1 MITIKC
7 PSCNNELQCDDS
19 YRGTVVKCSICQ
31 SEFQVPNSQP
41 APAESQAPL
50 RLAAEPTPPPMKKIT
65 TFERPYSSSRS
76 SDGNGLAG
84 TAIFLSI
91 VAIIAVVASSV
102 FFWFRTEPLKKMSFY
117 SDVEKAAKAQFEKEL
132 SFRCIDNDQ
141 ESYVWSKSK
150 SEALEHF
157 DMDVEEKGDYALVLW
172 TTKVQGEK
180 IYGHYW
186 FKENKNGV
194 YVSISG
200 RPSEYSDA
208 GKKLSDSEREW
219 FTKME
224 KEIQKHKYNDKGEP
238 KSTKLDD
245 IKVKE

>member
-65 TFERPYSSSRS
+65 TFERPISSSRS
-76 SDGNGLAG
+76 SDGNRLAG

-102 FFWFRTEPLKKMSFY
+102 FFWFRTEPLKKPSFY
-117 SDVEKAAKAQFEKEL
+117 SDVEKAAKAQFERWL
-132 SFRCIDNDQ
+132 AFQSLDNDQ
-141 ESYVWSKSK
+141 EGYVCSKSK

-194 YVSISG
+194 YVLTNKY
-200 RPSEYSDA
+200 RLMEE
-208 GKKLSDSEREW
+208 KMSDSEREW
-219 FTKME
+219 FAKME
-224 KEIQKHKYNDKGEP
+224 KQIQKHENNDKGKP
-238 KSTKLDD
+238 KFKWED